1 MTKNLESGSTVKDF
15 LQSTRITPVKR
26 SENLPFSFLT
36 FCFFKNSERGK
47 ALVFGNSRLLTS
59 LILIPY
65 ILAMEV
71 LHLKGKRYFVKFK
84 KHIVGVFILR
94 EKPEVL
100 YISSLAVA
108 PNYRRFGVGTRIL
121 KYAERAAGRMGK
133 KWLELSVLKINTP
146 ARRLYEKTGF
156 VKEKEKRLGFILRK
170 EIQYS

>member
-1 MTKNLESGSTVKDF
+1 
-15 LQSTRITPVKR
+15 
-26 SENLPFSFLT
+26 
-36 FCFFKNSERGK
+36 
-47 ALVFGNSRLLTS
+47 
-59 LILIPY
+59 
-65 ILAMEV
+65 MEV
-71 LHLKGKRYFVKFK
+71 LHLKGKRYFVKFE

>member
-1 MTKNLESGSTVKDF
+1 MENL

-36 FCFFKNSERGK
+36 FCFFKSSERGK

-71 LHLKGKRYFVKFK
+71 LHLKGKRYFVKLK
-84 KHIVGVFILR
+84 KRVVGVFVLR
-94 EKPEVL
+94 EKSEVL

-108 PNYRRFGVGTRIL
+108 PDYRRFGIGTRIL
-121 KYAERAAGRMGK
+121 KYAERAAGQMGK
-133 KWLELSVLKINTP
+133 KWL
-146 ARRLYEKTGF
+146 
-156 VKEKEKRLGFILRK
+156 
-170 EIQYS
+170 